1 MTNGLER
8 DKIKSDKPQ
17 KSTAEHTAERM
28 WRMTLDEMKQIK
40 QERGYSLAQLSEYSG
55 VPLGTLQKIFS
66 GETEH
71 PRYATRRA
79 LEQVLS
85 EEAKASQTVREASV
99 YSTDRPRQLGEY
111 TLEDYYT
118 MPEDR
123 RVELIEGVIY
133 DMAAPSFV
141 HQHLLGKLFTQ
152 ISSFIESKN
161 GDCLPMMAPVD
172 VRLDCDDRTMV
183 QPDILIL
190 CDRSKICKWG
200 IMGAPDFC
208 LEIVSESTRRK
219 DYIKKLQKY
228 VDAGVR
234 EYWILDPERRV
245 LVTYDWRDDFTA
257 HMVPLQGK
265 SGLALYGEE
274 LQIDLDE
281 IARLIQNYPD

>member
-1 MTNGLER
+1 
-8 DKIKSDKPQ
+8 
-17 KSTAEHTAERM
+17 
-28 WRMTLDEMKQIK
+28 MTLDEMKRIK

-55 VPLGTLQKIFS
+55 IPLGTLQKIFS

-79 LEQVLS
+79 LEQALIRETKDDLYGAETRQPQMMAES
-85 EEAKASQTVREASV
+85 EPYEA
-99 YSTDRPRQLGEY
+99 DRSRKSGEY
-111 TLEDYYT
+111 TLEDYYA

-123 RVELIEGVIY
+123 RTELIEGVLY

-152 ISSFIESKN
+152 ISSFIDSRS

-234 EYWILDPERRV
+234 EYWILDPERRM

-257 HMVPLQGK
+257 HMIPLQGK
-265 SGLALYGEE
+265 AGPAIYGGE

-281 IARLIQNYPD
+281 ISRLIQEYPD

>member
-1 MTNGLER
+1 
-8 DKIKSDKPQ
+8 
-17 KSTAEHTAERM
+17 
-28 WRMTLDEMKQIK
+28 MTLDEMKQIK

-85 EEAKASQTVREASV
+85 EEAKAPQTVREAGV
-99 YSTDRPRQLGEY
+99 YVADRSRKPGEY

-118 MPEDR
+118 LPEDR
-123 RVELIEGVIY
+123 RAELIEGVIY

-152 ISSFIESKN
+152 ISSFIESRN

-228 VDAGVR
+228 VDAGVK
-234 EYWILDPERRV
+234 EYWILDPERRM

-265 SGLALYGEE
+265 AGLALYGEE

-281 IARLIQNYPD
+281 IVRLIQNYPD

>member
-1 MTNGLER
+1 
-8 DKIKSDKPQ
+8 
-17 KSTAEHTAERM
+17 
-28 WRMTLDEMKQIK
+28 MTLDEMKRVK

-79 LEQVLS
+79 LEQVLAEKDGDDRES
-85 EEAKASQTVREASV
+85 PEAGRRQAVRETGV
-99 YSTDRPRQLGEY
+99 YRADRPRKQGEY

-123 RVELIEGVIY
+123 RAELIEGVMF

-141 HQHLLGKLFTQ
+141 HQHLLGRLFTQ
-152 ISSFIESKN
+152 ISSFIESKK
-161 GDCLPMMAPVD
+161 GDCLTMMSPVD
-172 VRLDCDDRTMV
+172 VRLDCDDRTVV
-183 QPDILIL
+183 QPDLLIL
-190 CDRSKICKWG
+190 CDRGKICKWG

-234 EYWILDPERRV
+234 EYWILDPERRT
-245 LVTYDWRDDFTA
+245 LITYDWRDDYSA
-257 HMVPLQGK
+257 HVLPLQGRA
-265 SGLALYGEE
+265 GLAVFGEE
-274 LQIDLDE
+274 LQIDLDD
-281 IARLIQNYPD
+281 IARLIQTYPD

>member
-1 MTNGLER
+1 
-8 DKIKSDKPQ
+8 
-17 KSTAEHTAERM
+17 
-28 WRMTLDEMKQIK
+28 MTLEEMKRIK

-79 LEQVLS
+79 LEQALS
-85 EEAKASQTVREASV
+85 EEAGGYDSNAKPTKPGLVGETSIYAT
-99 YSTDRPRQLGEY
+99 YRPRKPGEY

-118 MPEDR
+118 LPEDR
-123 RVELIEGVIY
+123 RAELIEGVIY

-152 ISSFIESKN
+152 ISSYIESKN

-172 VRLDCDDRTMV
+172 VRLDCDDRTVV

-190 CDRSKICKWG
+190 CDRNKICKWG

-234 EYWILDPERRV
+234 EYWILDPERRM

-265 SGLALYGEE
+265 AGLALYGEE

-281 IARLIQNYPD
+281 IVRLIQQYPD

>member
-1 MTNGLER
+1 
-8 DKIKSDKPQ
+8 
-17 KSTAEHTAERM
+17 
-28 WRMTLDEMKQIK
+28 MTLEEMKRIK

-79 LEQVLS
+79 LEQALTMES
-85 EEAKASQTVREASV
+85 EDYMNGTAYNKSGKAEEAISYTADNL
-99 YSTDRPRQLGEY
+99 YRQDKY

-118 MPEDR
+118 LPDDR
-123 RVELIEGVIY
+123 RVELIEGKLY

-141 HQHLLGKLFTQ
+141 HQHLLGRLFAR
-152 ISSFIESKN
+152 ISHYIERKGGN
-161 GDCLPMMAPVD
+161 CLPMMAPVD

-183 QPDILIL
+183 QPDLLIL
-190 CDRSKICKWG
+190 CDRSKIYKWG

-208 LEIVSESTRRK
+208 LEIVSEATRRK
-219 DYIKKLQKY
+219 DYTRKLQKY

-234 EYWILDPERRV
+234 EYWILDPECRA
-245 LVTYDWRDDFTA
+245 LVTYDWRDDYTA
-257 HMVPLQGK
+257 HIQPLQGK
-265 SGLALYGEE
+265 RGFALYDEE

-281 IARLIQNYPD
+281 IAQLIRDYPT

>member
-1 MTNGLER
+1 
-8 DKIKSDKPQ
+8 
-17 KSTAEHTAERM
+17 
-28 WRMTLDEMKQIK
+28 MTLEEMRQIK

-79 LEQVLS
+79 LEQVLTEKS
-85 EEAKASQTVREASV
+85 VYDMSNPENGSPPTVREAGAYTV
-99 YSTDRPRQLGEY
+99 DRPRKSGEY

-118 MPEDR
+118 LPDEQR
-123 RVELIEGVIY
+123 AELIEGILY
-133 DMAAPSFV
+133 NMAAPSFV

-172 VRLDCDDRTMV
+172 VCLDCDDRTMV

-234 EYWILDPERRV
+234 EYWILDPQRRM

-265 SGLALYGEE
+265 VGLALYQEE
-274 LQIDLDE
+274 LQINLDE